1 MVAFYNA
8 ADQELYK
15 KYQYVPQE
23 KYRLGF
29 TAPTTTPT
37 AAPVSGGITN
47 TNAFTNSGGGG
58 ALQTGDPMMN
68 YGNYFDYTRDKFM
81 DSQKTPNVDMNY
93 NQKLQ
98 SNFMGMPSY
107 RQVDPIG
114 PFTPYSQ
121 PMDMDDPAASIE
133 NIIASRN
140 LPLEQTMAGK
150 IQSGVQGAGKGIKNL
165 MGMLPTP
172 SNLLNKFGIKN
183 FNSLSPADQLFIK
196 TNAGYTGPTIF
207 GENTAGTSKDP
218 FGRNVESLFGNY
230 AKAVRDDF
238 DKLSTNL
245 SADGKIGS
253 KEQYQGATFDPV
265 TGTFKADDEDDQD
278 SINAADYANKMNK
291 MNLARYRFDKKAIA
305 QQEKDQRDIEKQ
317 AGVRD
322 TKAAQDFMRN
332 NPNYGD
338 AGANINPGSGG
349 GSGYDPQADY
359 SGSDKRSQDNRSSD
373 LGFSDIRLKEN
384 VELIGKSPSN
394 INIYKFNYKNSPTT
408 YQGAMAHEV
417 PWASIKHS
425 NGYMMVDYNKI
436 DVNFKK
442 I

>member
-1 MVAFYNA
+1 MAT
-8 ADQELYK
+8 DQEIRDAGILYMPK
-15 KYQYVPQE
+15 QKYLQNPYELPI
-23 KYRLGF
+23 
-29 TAPTTTPT
+29 
-37 AAPVSGGITN
+37 APVPTVEGGGITN

-58 ALQTGDPMMN
+58 GGALQTGDPMMN
-68 YGNYFDYTRDKFM
+68 FDNYYNYTGNKYMQNQD
-81 DSQKTPNVDMNY
+81 TPNLDMNY
-93 NQKLQ
+93 DQKLQ
-98 SNFMGMPSY
+98 SNFMGFPNYQQQELTGPDMGEY
-107 RQVDPIG
+107 IG
-114 PFTPYSQ
+114 SGT
-121 PMDMDDPAASIE
+121 
-133 NIIASRN
+133 NI
-140 LPLEQTMAGK
+140 PLEQTMAGK
-150 IQSGVQGAGKGIKNL
+150 IQSGVQNTGKGIKNL

-172 SNLLNKFGIKN
+172 SNLLNKFGIQN

-196 TNAGYTGPTIF
+196 TNSGYRGPTVF
-207 GENTAGTSKDP
+207 GENTSGLNKDV

-230 AKAVRDDF
+230 AEKVRSDF

-245 SADGKIGS
+245 SSTGKIGS

-265 TGTFKADDEDDQD
+265 TGTFKADDEDEA
-278 SINAADYANKMNK
+278 SIAAAAYANKMNK

-305 QQEKDQRDIEKQ
+305 QQKKDQKDIEKQ

-338 AGANINPGSGG
+338 AEANANTGSGG
-349 GSGYDPQADY
+349 GRGYDSQADY
-359 SGSDKRSQDNRSSD
+359 SGSDKRSEDNRSSD

-394 INIYKFNYKNSPTT
+394 INIYRFNYKDSSTT

-417 PWASIKHS
+417 PWASIKHF
-425 NGYMMVDYNKI
+425 NGYMMIDYNKI
-436 DVNFKK
+436 DVKFKK

>member
-1 MVAFYNA
+1 MAKVVGNPYARSQGFNFIPGN
-8 ADQELYK
+8 
-15 KYQYVPQE
+15 QYLQND
-23 KYRLGF
+23 F
-29 TAPTTTPT
+29 TTKQPTIEEQKITQTF
-37 AAPVSGGITN
+37 GIPATN
-47 TNAFTNSGGGG
+47 PFTNSGG
-58 ALQTGDPMMN
+58 ALQVGSPMMN
-68 YGNYFDYTRDKFM
+68 FDNYYNYTGNKYMMNQDRPNL
-81 DSQKTPNVDMNY
+81 DSYSDNAQKT
-93 NQKLQ
+93 
-98 SNFMGMPSY
+98 FMGMPSY
-107 RQVDPIG
+107 QQQELTGPDMGEYIG
-114 PFTPYSQ
+114 SDT
-121 PMDMDDPAASIE
+121 
-133 NIIASRN
+133 NI
-140 LPLEQTMAGK
+140 PLEQTMAGK

-172 SNLLNKFGIKN
+172 GNLLSKFGIQN
-183 FNSLSPADQLFIK
+183 FNSLSPADQLFIQM
-196 TNAGYTGPTIF
+196 NSGYRGPTIF

-218 FGRNVESLFGNY
+218 FGRNVESFAGNY
-230 AKAVRDDF
+230 AEKVRSDF

-253 KEQYQGATFDPV
+253 KNQYQGATFDPV
-265 TGTFKADDEDDQD
+265 TGTFTADDEDEA
-278 SINAADYANKMNK
+278 SISAAAYANKMNK
-291 MNLARYRFDKKAIA
+291 MNLSRYRFDKKAIE
-305 QQEKDQRDIEKQ
+305 QQNKNQRDIEKE

-322 TKAAQDFMRN
+322 TKAAKDFMRN

-338 AGANINPGSGG
+338 AEANINPGSGG
-349 GSGYDPQADY
+349 GSGYDPGADY

-394 INIYKFNYKNSPTT
+394 INIYKFNYKDSPTT

-417 PWASIKHS
+417 PWASVKHS

>member
-1 MVAFYNA
+1 MATDAEIRA
-8 ADQELYK
+8 AGLKYIPQQKYLQNPYEL
-15 KYQYVPQE
+15 PI
-23 KYRLGF
+23 
-29 TAPTTTPT
+29 
-37 AAPVSGGITN
+37 APVPTVEGGGITN

-58 ALQTGDPMMN
+58 GGGALQVGDPMMN
-68 YGNYFDYTRDKFM
+68 YGNYFDYTRDKYM
-81 DSQKTPNVDMNY
+81 QRQPTPNVDDLY
-93 NQKLQ
+93 QSKLDKT
-98 SNFMGMPSY
+98 FMGMPSY
-107 RQVDPIG
+107 RQQDFVG
-114 PFTPYSQ
+114 PFTPYGQ
-121 PMDMDDPAASIE
+121 PMDMDNPAASIE

-140 LPLEQTMAGK
+140 MPLEKTMAGNIQDKMK
-150 IQSGVQGAGKGIKNL
+150 IATGGIKNL

-172 SNLLNKFGIKN
+172 SNFLNKFGIQN
-183 FNSLSPADQLFIK
+183 FNSLSPADQAFIK
-196 TNAGYTGPTIF
+196 MNSGYRGPTIF
-207 GENTAGTSKDP
+207 GENTGGGNVDP
-218 FGRNVESLFGNY
+218 FGRNVESLMGNY
-230 AKAVRDDF
+230 AEKVRSDF

-253 KEQYQGATFDPV
+253 KDEYQGATFDPV
-265 TGTFKADDEDDQD
+265 TGTFTANDEDEA
-278 SINAADYANKMNK
+278 SIAAAAYANKMNK
-291 MNLARYRFDKKAIA
+291 MNLSKYRFDKKAIA
-305 QQEKDQRDIEKQ
+305 QQKQDQKDIEKA

-338 AGANINPGSGG
+338 AEANTNTGSGG
-349 GSGYDPQADY
+349 GKGYDSQADY

-394 INIYKFNYKNSPTT
+394 INIYKFNYKDSPTT

-417 PWASIKHS
+417 PWASQKHNS
-425 NGYMMVDYNKI
+425 GYLMVDYNKI